1 MDRQLVVRAVRTLF
15 FMAALAALILPGLPG
30 CSRKPAPKRYDL
42 EVRSNGAR
50 CYQGD
55 QSAAWM
61 LGTEGLP

>member
-1 MDRQLVVRAVRTLF
+1 MV
-15 FMAALAALILPGLPG
+15 
-30 CSRKPAPKRYDL
+30 RYDL

-61 LGTEGLP
+61 RGTEGLA